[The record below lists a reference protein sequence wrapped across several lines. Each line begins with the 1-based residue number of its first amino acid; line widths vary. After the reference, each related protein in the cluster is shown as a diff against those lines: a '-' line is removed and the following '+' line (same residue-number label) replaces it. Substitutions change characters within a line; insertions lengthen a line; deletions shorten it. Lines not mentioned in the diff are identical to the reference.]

1 MTERDLFVKS
11 LSPIQRKDYSLA
23 LEKYESID
31 PKKAEDLARADMLQ
45 RFPVIQQQM
54 ERLREPIKPK
64 PKIEKPKVEKNR
76 IDFIRDVQWV
86 YEAMGLSGPAL
97 KEAKDNA
104 PSGGALGM
112 LERAKKSETFAD
124 RILSQVRQLEAN
136 KAKLEEGAKKR
147 VNTRII
153 LDLIDRCIQQA
164 WTDAGAVETAHVE
177 SPEGH
182 DPTTVVSQES
192 GPPG

>member
-23 LEKYESID
+23 LEKYDSID

-54 ERLREPIKPK
+54 EKLREPPK
-64 PKIEKPKVEKNR
+64 PKVKKEKPDKNAV
-76 IDFIRDVQWV
+76 DFIRDIHWV
-86 YEAMGLSGPAL
+86 YETMGLGGPAL

-182 DPTTVVSQES
+182 DPAVVVSQEPD
-192 GPPG
+192 PPG